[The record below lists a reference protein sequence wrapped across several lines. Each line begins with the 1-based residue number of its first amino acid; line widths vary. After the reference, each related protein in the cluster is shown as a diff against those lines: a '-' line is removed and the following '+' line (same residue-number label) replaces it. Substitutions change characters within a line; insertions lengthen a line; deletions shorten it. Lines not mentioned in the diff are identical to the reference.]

1 MPGFIYIW
9 FDRHRKKFYVGCH
22 WGEPNDGYVCSSV
35 HMKRAYKNRPQDF
48 KRRIL
53 VSNIITKSMMFEEE
67 LRYLNLASKRPE
79 RYYNKQFTNDHW
91 SADEEKSKQV
101 RKKISESNKGR
112 SVWNKGKKLSEEH
125 RRKLAE
131 AKRGKP
137 SPKKGKDKFGN
148 SILRKSEEEILLQ
161 RKDNIKRARETLRKK
176 QELYGNHWKG
186 RKHSQETLNK
196 MSRDRKGRKLS
207 QETKDKMSEAHRG
220 KPKTAEHRKRIS
232 EARMGKKRMPL
243 SDDHRAKISAS
254 MRKHY
259 QSVNRT

>member
-1 MPGFIYIW
+1 LPGFIYIW

-101 RKKISESNKGR
+101 RKKISESNKGKPKSEKAR
-112 SVWNKGKKLSEEH
+112 KNMSIAKKGKPSWNKGMKGYNAGNKNPAWKGGVKSLQLRIRHSLQYRQWVSDVFERDDYTCMVSGVRGGKLEAHHIKQFAKILEEY
-125 RRKLAE
+125 
-131 AKRGKP
+131 
-137 SPKKGKDKFGN
+137 
-148 SILRKSEEEILLQ
+148 
-161 RKDNIKRARETLRKK
+161 NIKTIEEAEDCAELWNINNGITLSKEIHKDIHKK
-176 QELYGNHWKG
+176 
-186 RKHSQETLNK
+186 
-196 MSRDRKGRKLS
+196 D
-207 QETKDKMSEAHRG
+207 
-220 KPKTAEHRKRIS
+220 
-232 EARMGKKRMPL
+232 
-243 SDDHRAKISAS
+243 
-254 MRKHY
+254 
-259 QSVNRT
+259 